1 MSEQASRSSKQKK
14 IELKGERPPGVV
26 GEMDPE
32 KALDVL
38 RRAREERTSEEDE
51 RSWREL
57 DRILQED
64 SV

>member
-1 MSEQASRSSKQKK
+1 MSEQSPRSPNPE

-26 GEMDPE
+26 GKMDPE
-32 KALDVL
+32 NALDVL

-64 SV
+64 PV